1 MEKTLAME
9 VNLKFRLQVAGTYF
23 FLLDSGGPIQTVK
36 DVNRCVSYVIGV
48 TSFGTACG
56 LRYSAGTY
64 TRVESYLNWIE
75 SKVWNK

>member
-9 VNLKFRLQVAGTYF
+9 VNLKFRLQVSGTYF
-23 FLLDSGGPIQTVK
+23 LSDSGGPIQTVK
-36 DVNRCVSYVIGV
+36 YDNRCVSYVIGV